1 MRTAIDDCPHLS
13 VSRLRAAGLIRADD
27 KTTVIAFPPTPDT
40 DPPTAPTFVVAV
52 THIHFPNG
60 GGWSFFQCPCGR
72 RVRTIRLHRGSLACK
87 HCLEA
92 KGFRY
97 RVEDLSRPERA
108 AHVAAR
114 LAARLAAAE
123 AGAHA
128 RLKPH
133 LRYSALERRGRL
145 VAALRRAE
153 YVAYRRDFRDL
164 IPKAKAGGD

>member
-13 VSRLRAAGLIRADD
+13 VSRLRAAGLIGADD

-52 THIHFPNG
+52 THIRFPNG
-60 GGWSFFQCPCGR
+60 GGWSFFVCPCGR
-72 RVRTIRLHRGSLACK
+72 RVRTIRLHLACK

-114 LAARLAAAE
+114 PAARLAAAE
-123 AGAHA
+123 ASAHT

-133 LRYSALERRGRL
+133 LRYSARPPRRSFATSRVRRL
-145 VAALRRAE
+145 SA
-153 YVAYRRDFRDL
+153 
-164 IPKAKAGGD
+164 